1 MESLILYPGVMAMLR
16 HVPHYPRKIV
26 LTALLDQLERAGY
39 DIKLRL
45 IQRDLNDLSFIW
57 PLVAENGRPQ
67 CWS

>member
-1 MESLILYPGVMAMLR
+1 MEMLR

-45 IQRDLNDLSFIW
+45 IQRDL
-57 PLVAENGRPQ
+57 RKR
-67 CWS
+67 